1 VKTWDVIVVGGG
13 IIGMSLAL
21 ELRRSGAG
29 VLVADRAEPGAEASS
44 AAAGMLAH
52 LNPEL
57 PPELREMAAAS
68 AAMYPGFIGELERDS
83 GLSVDLR
90 SEGTIFLGRECPV
103 AAPFVTQ
110 LSSAVIGQ
118 LEPALSPAPSGF
130 LLQEKTLDPR
140 ALVAALLETARH
152 RGVEFAIGSEVT
164 GLLLESNR
172 VAGVHTAQAEL
183 RAPVVVNCAGA
194 WAGQI
199 APLRIPARPVK
210 GHMLMLMAPPELL
223 RHVIEAPEVYLV
235 PRSDGRVLAGST
247 VEENGFDKHVDAN
260 AIQTLHRAAAIL
272 VPQLGEAQII
282 ESWTGLRP
290 GTPDDLPILGATSIA
305 GYFVAGGHF
314 RNGILLAPITARL
327 MTQVIAGQPVG
338 LDLSR
343 FSPERFPAI

>member
-1 VKTWDVIVVGGG
+1 
-13 IIGMSLAL
+13 
-21 ELRRSGAG
+21 
-29 VLVADRAEPGAEASS
+29 
-44 AAAGMLAH
+44 
-52 LNPEL
+52 
-57 PPELREMAAAS
+57 
-68 AAMYPGFIGELERDS
+68 
-83 GLSVDLR
+83 
-90 SEGTIFLGRECPV
+90 
-103 AAPFVTQ
+103 
-110 LSSAVIGQ
+110 
-118 LEPALSPAPSGF
+118 
-130 LLQEKTLDPR
+130 
-140 ALVAALLETARH
+140 
-152 RGVEFAIGSEVT
+152 VEFAIGSEVT

-327 MTQVIAGQPVG
+327 MTQVIAGQPAS

-343 FSPERFPAI
+343 FSPERFPTI